1 MAKTNS
7 KGNAIKKLFTTCIF
21 GLIFIS
27 SLSFAA
33 EFGDHCTYSLSEG
46 RLFKTQC
53 LISTVY
59 EGKSYCFGT
68 EAGKD
73 EFLENPKAMIAKA
86 QAFYEKQ
93 PLASGTVDIDGRTKI
108 SQADLWC
115 LS

>member
-1 MAKTNS
+1 M
-7 KGNAIKKLFTTCIF
+7 KKLFTVCIL
-21 GLIFIS
+21 GLMFIS
-27 SLSFAA
+27 TLASSA

-93 PLASGTVDIDGRTKI
+93 PVSSSNVDIDGCTKI
-108 SQADLWC
+108 SHSDALAQIK
-115 LS
+115 SKT